1 MLNEYNAR
9 ATFFV
14 IGSKVK
20 YYSDTLINLLDS
32 GNEIGNHTYNH
43 KLLSKLN
50 DDELLNQI
58 NKTQEIIKEY
68 TGFTPTL
75 FRPSYGSIKKS
86 QKSMID
92 LNIILWNVD
101 TLDWKY
107 KNSKVIA
114 NRALSKAKDGSII
127 LMHDTHKRSVEALE
141 IVLNELKGEYEFVT
155 ISELLKIRMLRSTNE
170 E

>member
-1 MLNEYNAR
+1 
-9 ATFFV
+9 
-14 IGSKVK
+14 
-20 YYSDTLINLLDS
+20 
-32 GNEIGNHTYNH
+32 
-43 KLLSKLN
+43 
-50 DDELLNQI
+50 
-58 NKTQEIIKEY
+58 
-68 TGFTPTL
+68 
-75 FRPSYGSIKKS
+75 
-86 QKSMID
+86 MID